1 MPLRDRRF
9 EFIEY
14 NKTICQENCYFSEYD
29 KINKIVK
36 CSCIGQESAYNFT
49 DMKINE
55 TRISEQFDDIKY
67 FLNLNIIFCYK
78 ELFCKDGLLKNV
90 INFLI
95 FPFIILHIICFKKF
109 FCDEKEKL
117 DSKIKNIFWSIKNW
131 NLVVKHEKERQN
143 KSEKLN
149 ILTNSDKI
157 KNKNA
162 IKSKKRKKIIIKMI
176 NKKLFL
182 LKLRDKII
190 VILLKKKLF

>member
-1 MPLRDRRF
+1 
-9 EFIEY
+9 
-14 NKTICQENCYFSEYD
+14 
-29 KINKIVK
+29 
-36 CSCIGQESAYNFT
+36 
-49 DMKINE
+49 MKINE

-143 KSEKLN
+143 KSEKVN
-149 ILTNSDKI
+149 ILTDSDKI

-162 IKSKKRKKIIIKMI
+162 IKSQKKKKNNNKNDKQKIVPIKIKRQNNSNPPKKEIILNDNKKI
-176 NKKLFL
+176 
-182 LKLRDKII
+182 
-190 VILLKKKLF
+190 